1 MIISQFSGIIN
12 IIVMIKAQ
20 TDEKR
25 HIPKKMLGFEFGS
38 LDYDMACLPM
48 YQLIFIH
55 CAMVTIN

>member
-1 MIISQFSGIIN
+1 
-12 IIVMIKAQ
+12 MIKAQ